1 MYLWPMPKRI
11 FELKHIFGLKVKELR
26 QERGL
31 TYQQL
36 NRLSGLSVSYLSE
49 IESGKKYPKGDKIA
63 VLADALGVQY
73 DELVSLQV
81 PRKLQPVVDMMGS
94 HFFKEFP
101 LEEFGLSPA
110 KLVEIVSE
118 DPDKINALINTISQV
133 VRSYELRKQPFYEI
147 ALRSY
152 QELRLNYFEELEQV
166 VEEMHLEYF
175 ELKDLPFQPELLE
188 DILLT
193 IGVRANYEKMANY
206 TSLKDLRS
214 LYDDKKRLLFL
225 NKGLTRAQRNFLLGR
240 EIAFQWMR
248 VHDRPAATPP
258 QKAQNFDML
267 LNSHRASYFSA
278 ALIMPKERMV
288 KSVERLFEK
297 KSWDSEGF
305 LNLLTEFDA
314 TPEMVMQRL
323 TNLLP
328 TFFDL
333 TNLFFMRFLKT
344 PKEDSVVLTKE
355 LHLSHLNDPEAN
367 ERNQRYF
374 KTWVSDSVFEH
385 LADKDLFIE
394 PHISEFEDASSFCW
408 ALAFRNVSNPK
419 EQISVMLGVRID
431 DQVLETMKF
440 LSDPKIPRD
449 SAQDN
454 HKMMANLDSNILER
468 KIQADIDQ
476 ILLN

>member
-1 MYLWPMPKRI
+1 MPKRI

-36 NRLSGLSVSYLSE
+36 NTLSGLSVSYLSE

-81 PRKLQPVVDMMGS
+81 PRKLQPVVDMMDS

-152 QELRLNYFEELEQV
+152 QELRLNFFEELEQV
-166 VEEMHLEYF
+166 VEEMHLEFF

-188 DILLT
+188 DILLK
-193 IGVRANYEKMANY
+193 IGVRASYDTLAKYE
-206 TSLKDLRS
+206 SLKDLRS
-214 LYDDKKRLLFL
+214 LYDEKKRLLYL
-225 NKGLTRAQRNFLLGR
+225 NQGLTRAQRNFLLGR

-248 VHDRPAATPP
+248 VQDRPAATPP

-278 ALIMPKERMV
+278 ALIMPKDRMV
-288 KSVERLFEK
+288 KSVEKLFEK
-297 KSWDSEGF
+297 KTWDSKGF

-328 TFFDL
+328 TFFEL
-333 TNLFFMRFLKT
+333 RNLFFMRFLKS
-344 PKEDSVVLTKE
+344 PQEESVVLTKE

-374 KTWVSDSVFEH
+374 KTWVTESVFEK
-385 LADKDLFIE
+385 LKGGELVIE
-394 PHISEFEDASSFCW
+394 PHISEFEDASYFCW
-408 ALAFRNVSNPK
+408 ALAFTNVSNPL

-431 DQVLETMKF
+431 EEVTQSIKF
-440 LSDPKIPRD
+440 LSDPKIPRN
-449 SAQDN
+449 SAQAFMD
-454 HKMMANLDSNILER
+454 KMANLDSNLLER

-476 ILLN
+476 ILLS

>member
-1 MYLWPMPKRI
+1 MPKRI

-26 QERGL
+26 QERQL

-81 PRKLQPVVDMMGS
+81 PRKLQPVVDMMDS

-110 KLVEIVSE
+110 KLIEIVSE

-166 VEEMHLEYF
+166 VEEMHLEFF
-175 ELKDLPFQPELLE
+175 ELKELPFQPELLE
-188 DILLT
+188 DILLK
-193 IGVRANYEKMANY
+193 IGVRISYDKLSQFE
-206 TSLKDLRS
+206 SLKDLRS
-214 LYDDKKRLLFL
+214 LYDEKKRLLYL
-225 NKGLTRAQRNFLLGR
+225 NQGLTRGQRNFLLGR

-248 VHDRPAATPP
+248 IQDRPAATPP

-267 LNSHRASYFSA
+267 LNSHKASYFSA
-278 ALIMPKERMV
+278 ALIMPKDRMA
-288 KSVERLFEK
+288 KSIKRLFEK
-297 KSWDSEGF
+297 KIWDSKGF
-305 LNLLTEFDA
+305 LNLLAEFDA

-328 TFFDL
+328 TLFDL
-333 TNLFFMRFLKT
+333 RNLFFMRFLKS
-344 PKEDSVVLTKE
+344 PKEASVILTKE
-355 LHLSHLNDPEAN
+355 LHLSHLNDADAN

-374 KTWVSDSVFEH
+374 KSWVSEVVFE
-385 LADKDLFIE
+385 DLKGEDLVIA
-394 PHISEFEDASSFCW
+394 PHISEFEDASYFCW
-408 ALAFRNVSNPK
+408 ALAFPNVSNPQ
-419 EQISVMLGVRID
+419 EQISVMVGVRID
-431 DQVLETMKF
+431 EEVSEIMQF
-440 LSDPKIPRD
+440 LSDPKIPRKPEKENSD
-449 SAQDN
+449 E
-454 HKMMANLDSNILER
+454 MAGLDGNILEK

-476 ILLN
+476 ILLG